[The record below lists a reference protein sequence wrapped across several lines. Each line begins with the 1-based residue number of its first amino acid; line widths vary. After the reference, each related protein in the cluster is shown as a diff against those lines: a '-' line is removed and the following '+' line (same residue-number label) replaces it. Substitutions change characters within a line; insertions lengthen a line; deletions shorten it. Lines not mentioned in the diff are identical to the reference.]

1 MRLEHPYC
9 IVDQALS
16 PEDCARAIDTGQATD
31 SMTAEVGFDA
41 TNTVRSSTVSWLGQT
56 AENDWLF
63 KHLVQL
69 VNDANSRLW
78 KWQISAVESA
88 QFTQYGPEQHYSWH
102 ADQRRKPYPPDDKR
116 WPGLLRKLS
125 VSICL
130 ADDDDFEGGDFMIE
144 TLEAGPDTPDKRLKT
159 LSEVRKK
166 GAAVIFP
173 SHLYHRV
180 TPVTLG
186 LRRSLVAWFLGPPFI

>member
-16 PEDCARAIDTGQATD
+16 PEDCARVIETGLATK
-31 SMTAEVGFDA
+31 SMDAEVGHDP
-41 TNTVRSSTVSWLGQT
+41 TNKVRNSTVAWLGQKP
-56 AENDWLF
+56 ENDWIF
-63 KHLVQL
+63 KILVDM

-78 KWQISAVESA
+78 KWQVSAVESA

-102 ADQRRKPYPPDDKR
+102 ADQRRKPYPPDDSR

-125 VSICL
+125 VTLCL
-130 ADDDDFEGGDFMIE
+130 AEDNEFEGGDFMIE
-144 TLEAGPDTPDKRLKT
+144 TLETPPDAPEKRMKT
-159 LSEVRKK
+159 IAEVRKK
-166 GAAVIFP
+166 GTAVIFP

-180 TPVTLG
+180 TPVTYG
-186 LRRSLVAWFLGPPFI
+186 TRRSLVAWFLGPPFV